1 MPKGS
6 SPKKK
11 KKAGAAA
18 DGASAAEPFDQDEAE
33 AAQAAALLAEVMTF
47 KKPLVERVSL
57 NLDALKVSH
66 PNVVLTPANAVSEEL
81 KSKASK
87 WEAWTS
93 AAHEPTFSFTYEVEE
108 RLLCTKGKA
117 VVTPVDEDG
126 ITTVGT
132 TVFSALCPD
141 GTVVAPI
148 TISAGDSVI
157 FMQGFA
163 CRWEVIEPM
172 EYQWV
177 YTDAVI
183 SSGWAHVWCEH
194 EKELSTHRGR
204 MEQLSHRSPA

>member
-1 MPKGS
+1 MR
-6 SPKKK
+6 
-11 KKAGAAA
+11 
-18 DGASAAEPFDQDEAE
+18 
-33 AAQAAALLAEVMTF
+33 T
-47 KKPLVERVSL
+47 PLVTFDTMKRKTSSVGSVI
-57 NLDALKVSH
+57 KVA
-66 PNVVLTPANAVSEEL
+66 TMPAMVQR
-81 KSKASK
+81 
-87 WEAWTS
+87 
-93 AAHEPTFSFTYEVEE
+93 P
-108 RLLCTKGKA
+108 
-117 VVTPVDEDG
+117 
-126 ITTVGT
+126 
-132 TVFSALCPD
+132 
-141 GTVVAPI
+141 PI